1 MELIERVN
9 LSRKQKTID
18 IIKIVIVCYLFIWV
32 LSMISFKSSLSNIN
46 HTDLTALAIPMVL
59 YFNVVGY
66 ISGDRDLFVEFHSKK
81 IQYKTNTESGC
92 LKLDA
97 ISKVDI
103 SIDEIRV
110 HLKNDGIR
118 SINISRF
125 SNYNDRLRLKS
136 NFQSISEN
144 IAHKNS

>member
-1 MELIERVN
+1 MELIERID

-18 IIKIVIVCYLFIWV
+18 IFKIVIVCYLFVWV
-32 LSMISFKSSLSNIN
+32 LSMILFKSSLSNIN
-46 HTDLTALAIPMVL
+46 HTDLTSLAIPMVL

-66 ISGDRDLFVEFHSKK
+66 ISADRDLFVEFHSQK

-92 LKLDA
+92 ITLDA
-97 ISKVDI
+97 ISKVNI

-118 SINISRF
+118 NINISRF
-125 SNYNDRLRLKS
+125 SNYNDRLRLKA
-136 NFQSISEN
+136 NFQSISDN

>member
-1 MELIERVN
+1 MELIERID

-18 IIKIVIVCYLFIWV
+18 IFKIVIVCYLFVWV
-32 LSMISFKSSLSNIN
+32 LSMILFKSSLSNIN
-46 HTDLTALAIPMVL
+46 HTDLTSLAIPMVL

-66 ISGDRDLFVEFHSKK
+66 ISADRDLFVEFHSQK

-92 LKLDA
+92 IKLDA

-118 SINISRF
+118 NINISRF
-125 SNYNDRLRLKS
+125 LNYNDRLRLNA

-144 IAHKNS
+144 ITHKNS